1 MTLQPDTVSA
11 IRQSWASILGVSAE
25 ALARGE
31 VRVYREKNDSA
42 VLMFVSLFGTGIL
55 VGPSWAIEVGRELPD
70 SELVSHAKLLELSAP
85 YGGRALGEAKLYFS
99 DSAPMVSGSNAK
111 VSHARVHA
119 VDLETTCPPEDAAE
133 VGLSGMENTF
143 ILLSESEHQQRPLA
157 GAGYD
162 VWEEKLA
169 HLGAL
174 VSPASRRRGLGSQA
188 VGIAQKHAMDAGLTP
203 QWRVHV
209 DNAASIRTAL
219 RAGFESAG
227 TQTTVI
233 LKN

>member
-1 MTLQPDTVSA
+1 
-11 IRQSWASILGVSAE
+11 
-25 ALARGE
+25 
-31 VRVYREKNDSA
+31 
-42 VLMFVSLFGTGIL
+42 MFVSLFGTGVL
-55 VGPSWAIEVGRELPD
+55 VAPSWALEAGRELPD
-70 SELVSHAKLLELSAP
+70 SELASHAKLLELSTP
-85 YGGRALGEAKLYFS
+85 YGGRALGVAKLYFS
-99 DSAPMVSGSNAK
+99 DSAPSLPNPNPNAEL
-111 VSHARVHA
+111 SRARTDA
-119 VDLETTCPPEDAAE
+119 VDLETACPDEDTAE
-133 VGLSGMENTF
+133 VGLSEMENTF
-143 ILLSESEHQQRPLA
+143 ILLSESERDSLPVA

-174 VSPASRRRGLGSQA
+174 VAPTNRRSGLGFQSVA
-188 VGIAQKHAMDAGLTP
+188 FAQKHAMDAGLSP

-219 RAGFESAG
+219 RAGFKYAG